1 VIFLRKARGSR
12 ATNCSFLSIL
22 SFILTEVQLSCFD
35 TRESVN
41 GLKKEWKGR
50 NLLDPVGESTDLCL
64 FRKNH
69 QDIQNLIYFFHAIQ

>member
-1 VIFLRKARGSR
+1 MNITEYVF
-12 ATNCSFLSIL
+12 IL
-22 SFILTEVQLSCFD
+22 SFTIPFLILTEVQLSCFD